1 MESLSGLLAFVRAA
15 ESCSFVAAG
24 ERLGVSASAVD
35 KSVARLEA
43 SLGVRLFNRSTRR
56 INLTEEG
63 ALFYER
69 CRRIVSD
76 IENAEAEMVRIS
88 EAPRGKLRVSMPAI
102 GYRML
107 VPLLADFTARYP
119 EIELDVDFN
128 DRIADLI
135 AEGVDVAVRGG
146 ELVDSRL
153 MARRLG
159 PFRQVLVGA
168 PDYFRRRGTPLKP
181 ADLLE
186 HACLRYRFPGGQQLQ
201 AWRLSADDEALSL
214 RLPVT
219 MSFSS
224 VEALIHAAQQGL
236 GIAYLPDFT
245 LSQALRSGQLTAVL
259 QDSTPERGAFSAV
272 WPSNRHMLPK
282 VRVFVD
288 YLARYMLP
296 DDQ

>member
-24 ERLGVSASAVD
+24 ERLGVSASAVG

-76 IENAEAEMVRIS
+76 IENAEAEMARIS

-119 EIELDVDFN
+119 EIELMWTSTIAS
-128 DRIADLI
+128 RI
-135 AEGVDVAVRGG
+135 
-146 ELVDSRL
+146 
-153 MARRLG
+153 
-159 PFRQVLVGA
+159 
-168 PDYFRRRGTPLKP
+168 
-181 ADLLE
+181 
-186 HACLRYRFPGGQQLQ
+186 
-201 AWRLSADDEALSL
+201 
-214 RLPVT
+214 
-219 MSFSS
+219 
-224 VEALIHAAQQGL
+224 
-236 GIAYLPDFT
+236 
-245 LSQALRSGQLTAVL
+245 
-259 QDSTPERGAFSAV
+259 
-272 WPSNRHMLPK
+272 
-282 VRVFVD
+282 
-288 YLARYMLP
+288 
-296 DDQ
+296 